1 VRITANPVILNPYQS
16 LVSLYSHPYNR
27 ENPAGAVWR
36 FLRWHFHKRL
46 IGKKWIAEVWGGR
59 KAIFYPD
66 SRESMFLAYNHVRDW
81 TEFTFMRRFLH
92 ESDLAID
99 VGANI
104 GVYTLWLSTCIGEQ
118 GHTRNRNIC
127 VTNKLF
133 TYLLAGVPFVATDTD
148 GQRRV
153 CEDLPEATRSVPSG
167 SRRRWLK
174 LSSRYCVTRRRTGQR
189 DRPLGTRGRSSAIG
203 TWSSKCFWTLLMTA
217 SL

>member
-1 VRITANPVILNPYQS
+1 LNPYQS

-118 GHTRNRNIC
+118 GHTCNRNIC
-127 VTNKLF
+127 VTNQLF
-133 TYLLAGVPFVATDTD
+133 TYLLASVPFVATDTD

-153 CEDLPEATRSVPSG
+153 CEDLPEATRQCAVGEPEALAEAIQSLL
-167 SRRRWLK
+167 RDEE
-174 LSSRYCVTRRRTGQR
+174 THRTA

-203 TWSSKCFWTLLMTA
+203 TWSSKCFWTSLMTA